1 MEEAMAVSIFDLG
14 LSVEANSLFLLIEG
28 MLGSKID
35 PVKNCKAVA
44 TDITYAACLE
54 KWSGEEN
61 DFLVAMKELIDAGVL
76 AEEDSFFKVLATDNW
91 KKK

>member
-1 MEEAMAVSIFDLG
+1 MAVSIFDLG

-35 PVKNCKAVA
+35 PDKNCKADA
-44 TDITYAACLE
+44 NIITYGLCLE
-54 KWSGEEN
+54 KWNGEEN
-61 DFLVAMKELIDAGVL
+61 DFLIAMKELLDAGVL
-76 AEEDSFFKVLATDNW
+76 VDENGTFKVLAVDNW

>member
-1 MEEAMAVSIFDLG
+1 MAVSIFDLG

-28 MLGSKID
+28 MQGSKID
-35 PVKNCKAVA
+35 PEKNCKAAA
-44 TDITYAACLE
+44 TDITYAACLA

-76 AEEDSFFKVLATDNW
+76 AEEDSVFRILAVDNW

>member
-1 MEEAMAVSIFDLG
+1 MAVSIFDLG

-35 PVKNCKAVA
+35 PDRNCKAVA
-44 TDITYAACLE
+44 GSVTIEGCLA
-54 KWSGEEN
+54 KWNGEEN
-61 DFLVAMKELIDAGVL
+61 DFLVAMKELIDAGIL
-76 AEEDSFFKVLATDNW
+76 TETDSELRVSAPENW

>member
-1 MEEAMAVSIFDLG
+1 MAVSIFDLG

-35 PVKNCKAVA
+35 PKKNCKAKV

-54 KWSGEEN
+54 KWNGEEN
-61 DFLVAMKELIDAGVL
+61 DFLVAMKELIDAGVI
-76 AEEDSFFKVLATDNW
+76 AEEDAVFKVISSDNW